1 MKHVRFLALLISL
14 TLTTSVHASAYT
26 MSSNDDGVAEIYTAD
41 MDTGT
46 LTIKQGTEKTIITDI
61 VGYAEQTARTLVRFN
76 GGPALS
82 YENSGSNTHFEIFYT
97 LKVKDNI
104 PLIDCIYSNIRNGQD
119 GASIRKAVCNL
130 KKILSSDYQ
139 DTAFRYTDA
148 WIEESNRASL
158 QSVMAEPAE
167 AAVTPLGKLGNGLVA
182 LRYDSIE
189 DLMSATPKTIA
200 SAAGK
205 TYVVTTGNAYLVYDV
220 DGVTA
225 SALDVE
231 TDPVVHSLKRLTA
244 TELLQAINKN

>member
-14 TLTTSVHASAYT
+14 TLTISAHASAYT
-26 MSSNDDGVAEIYTAD
+26 ISLNDDGVAEIYTAD
-41 MDTGT
+41 MDAGT
-46 LTIKQGTEKTIITDI
+46 LTIKQGTKTTIIADI
-61 VGYAEQTARTLVRFN
+61 VGYAGQTARTLVRFN

-82 YENSGSNTHFEIFYT
+82 YENSGSNIHFEVFYT

-104 PLIDCIYSNIRNGQD
+104 PLIDCIYSNIRNGQN
-119 GASIRKAVCNL
+119 GASIRKAVCL

-167 AAVTPLGKLGNGLVA
+167 AAVTSLGKLGNVLVA

-200 SAAGK
+200 SVAGK
-205 TYVVTTGNAYLVYDV
+205 TYVVTIGNAYLVYDV
-220 DGVTA
+220 DGATA

-231 TDPVVHSLKRLTA
+231 TDPIAHSLKRLTA
-244 TELLQAINKN
+244 TELLQAIKKN